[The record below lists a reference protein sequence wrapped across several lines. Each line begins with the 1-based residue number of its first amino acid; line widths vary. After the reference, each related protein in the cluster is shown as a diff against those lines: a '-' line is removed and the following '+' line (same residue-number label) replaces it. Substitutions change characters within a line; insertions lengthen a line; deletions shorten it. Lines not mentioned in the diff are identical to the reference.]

1 MKYQIHVKMSIF
13 IKRQKEDLF
22 RDITSL
28 GSLSFY
34 LIISF
39 IFLLVKNYAI
49 FRKLA
54 VGLFLMYAVVIPIR
68 TFYFKQRPDK
78 FEYRT
83 YIDRLD
89 ASSFPSLHAART
101 AYLCI
106 SLIGFFNNNVIS
118 LIIALVSLAV
128 LYSRIFLKKHDF
140 IDIAGGAVVAALI
153 YFFLGII

>member
-1 MKYQIHVKMSIF
+1 MSIF

-34 LIISF
+34 LIISV

-54 VGLFLMYAVVIPIR
+54 VGLFLMYALVIPIR

-101 AYLCI
+101 AYICLI
-106 SLIGFFNNNVIS
+106 LIGFFDNS
-118 LIIALVSLAV
+118 LISVFLAAASLTV

-140 IDIAGGAVVAALI
+140 IDIAGGAFVAALV
-153 YFFLGII
+153 YFFLGIIW